1 MRAIIK
7 LQTPDGQIHTVE
19 DESEYYTAPE
29 YLEFMWRGRNYSCDC
44 NRRLFIGRL
53 TDPNYDEPD
62 DAPCG
67 DTIKLLSLEV
77 TE

>member
-1 MRAIIK
+1 MRATIK

-19 DESEYYTAPE
+19 DESVYYTE
-29 YLEFMWRGRNYSCDC
+29 VEHIEFMWREGNYSCDC

-53 TDPNYDEPD
+53 TDPSYDD
-62 DAPCG
+62 DLPCG

-77 TE
+77 AE